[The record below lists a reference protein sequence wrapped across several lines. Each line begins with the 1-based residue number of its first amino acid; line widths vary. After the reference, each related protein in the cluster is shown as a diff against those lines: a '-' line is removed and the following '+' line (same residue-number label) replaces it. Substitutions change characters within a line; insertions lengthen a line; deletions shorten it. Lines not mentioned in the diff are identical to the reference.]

1 MSMQQN
7 VLSQEKGKMHAPAHL
22 RFIVLGMSIM
32 FVSASLLGPSNA
44 SAATGHQ
51 STDVVFTTPTSDL
64 YVKHTIT
71 VEELVAHTNKHRVD
85 VGLPELMLNQKLV
98 ASSEL
103 KASDMATR
111 GYFAHYTPEGKN
123 PWFWFALVGYDYHA
137 AGENLAVDF
146 TDSPSIDDA
155 WMKSPSHRKNML
167 STEYTEIGISL
178 SAGYFKGHPAIF
190 VVEHFGSP
198 RRSLFQF

>member
-1 MSMQQN
+1 MSMQRN
-7 VLSQEKGKMHAPAHL
+7 ALSREKRKMRAPAHL
-22 RFIVLGMSIM
+22 RFIVLGMSMM
-32 FVSASLLGPSNA
+32 FVSVALLGASNA

-51 STDVVFTTPTSDL
+51 STGVVFTTPTSDL

-71 VEELVAHTNKHRVD
+71 VEELVALTNKHRVD
-85 VGLPELMLNQKLV
+85 AGLSELTLNQKLV

-111 GYFAHYTPEGKN
+111 GYFAHNTPEGKN
-123 PWFWFALVGYDYHA
+123 PWYWFALGGYDYHA

-146 TDSPSIDDA
+146 TDSPSIDGA

-167 STEYTEIGISL
+167 STEYAEIGISL

-198 RRSLFQF
+198 RKSIFQF